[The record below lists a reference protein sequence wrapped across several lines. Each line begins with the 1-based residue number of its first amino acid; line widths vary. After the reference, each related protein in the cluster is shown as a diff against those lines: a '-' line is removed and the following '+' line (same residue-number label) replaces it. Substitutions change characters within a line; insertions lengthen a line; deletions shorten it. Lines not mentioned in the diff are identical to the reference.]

1 MFMCDE
7 FLYLFINL
15 ADILPN
21 AAQGREG
28 LSRFIIRRGTAH
40 DGRKVAAAGV
50 EGEHTALGA

>member
-1 MFMCDE
+1 MFICEE

-28 LSRFIIRRGTAH
+28 LSWFIVRRGTH
-40 DGRKVAAAGV
+40 GGRKVAAAGV